1 MEGGGSFR
9 IGSSSIWRN
18 SDADEI
24 FSNSFHQEDDEEALK
39 WSAIQKLP
47 TFARLRKGLLTSL
60 QGEATEIDIEKLGLQ
75 ERKDL
80 LERLVRLAE
89 EDNEKFLLKLK
100 DRIDRFKFNY
110 FLFLL
115 LHWFFVLFAYHA
127 FLVHWMVYIRVG
139 IDLPTIEVRFEHLNI
154 EAEAHVGSRSL
165 PTFTNFMVNIVEVKY
180 LLL

>member
-39 WSAIQKLP
+39 WAAIQKLP

-110 FLFLL
+110 IFVPLL
-115 LHWFFVLFAYHA
+115 ILKEVLAAFEIHWFFLLIILFLFIGWYISELELI
-127 FLVHWMVYIRVG
+127 FLR
-139 IDLPTIEVRFEHLNI
+139 
-154 EAEAHVGSRSL
+154 
-165 PTFTNFMVNIVEVKY
+165 
-180 LLL
+180 